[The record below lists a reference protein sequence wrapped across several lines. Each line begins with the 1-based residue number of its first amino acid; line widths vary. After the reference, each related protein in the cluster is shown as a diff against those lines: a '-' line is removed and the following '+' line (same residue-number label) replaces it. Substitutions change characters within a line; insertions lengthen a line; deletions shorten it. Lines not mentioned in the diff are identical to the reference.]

1 LKKLTNV
8 IKTVTS
14 AITGCGIVVH
24 WPND

>member
-24 WPND
+24 WPNE